1 MIRIVDIGD
10 MYNNHIVDTAD
21 IYSIY
26 IMDTNNM

>member
-1 MIRIVDIGD
+1 MIRTVDIGD
-10 MYNNHIVDTAD
+10 MYSNHIVDTAD

>member
-10 MYNNHIVDTAD
+10 MYSNHIVDTVD